1 MININTKEISKRGKQ
16 KSDQERINQDSFA
29 SSAQKARTKTDG
41 KTARH
46 PQSQS

>member
-29 SSAQKARTKTDG
+29 SNAQKARTKTG
-41 KTARH
+41 EKMARH